1 MAVMTFVCRPP
12 QPAYP
17 CSVEEFEVI
26 EEFVRKWESEPTSG
40 RRPEQQWVID
50 VVRSLETIENHGL
63 PGFWRFHGQDS
74 ERVIQSLRLTGNPEL
89 ARDICASAFCR
100 PSIASPS
107 HGAGV
112 TTPMSP
118 QDKERLKRLLFS
130 ITDRIEEARE
140 GLVALLP
147 RVEADRESEPD
158 TESSEPTLNVEVT
171 ELVGCPYCGQFMEL
185 VIDTSIAQQRS
196 TTDCEV
202 CCRPFEVVVECEP
215 GKVLA
220 LDVGA

>member
-1 MAVMTFVCRPP
+1 M
-12 QPAYP
+12 
-17 CSVEEFEVI
+17 EEFEVI
-26 EEFVRKWESEPTSG
+26 EEFVRKWESEPPSG

-63 PGFWRFHGQDS
+63 VGFWQFHGSDS
-74 ERVIQSLRLTGNPEL
+74 ERVFESLRLTGNSEL
-89 ARDICASAFCR
+89 ARDIGASAFCC
-100 PSIASPS
+100 PSIETSSDKVLVA
-107 HGAGV
+107 
-112 TTPMSP
+112 TPLSP
-118 QDKERLKRLLFS
+118 QDRERLKRLLFS
-130 ITDRIEEARE
+130 ITDRIEGARE

-147 RVEADRESEPD
+147 RVEAEGESEPD
-158 TESSEPTLNVEVT
+158 TESPEPTLNVEVT
-171 ELVGCPYCGQFMEL
+171 ERVGCPYCGQFMEL

>member
-1 MAVMTFVCRPP
+1 M
-12 QPAYP
+12 
-17 CSVEEFEVI
+17 EEFEVI
-26 EEFVRKWESEPTSG
+26 EEFVRKWESESTSV

-63 PGFWRFHGQDS
+63 VGFWQFHGQDS
-74 ERVIQSLRLTGNPEL
+74 ERVFQSLRLTGNSEL
-89 ARDICASAFCR
+89 ARDISASAFCR
-100 PSIASPS
+100 PSVASLSDRGPAIS
-107 HGAGV
+107 
-112 TTPMSP
+112 PLSP

-130 ITDRIEEARE
+130 VTDRIEEARQ

-147 RVEADRESEPD
+147 RVEAEGELEPD
-158 TESSEPTLNVEVT
+158 PESSEPTLNVEVT
-171 ELVGCPYCGQFMEL
+171 ERVGCPYCGQFMEL

-202 CCRPFEVVVECEP
+202 CCRPFEVVVECDP
-215 GKVLA
+215 GKVLT